1 MEGEKISEY
10 EDRAIQNIQNEIQKY
25 ELKIIKRVT
34 ELCDNFKQSNI
45 CGTGVQEGVVIW
57 YRQKKI
63 FELIMATFSKFDD
76 NY

>member
-1 MEGEKISEY
+1 MKTEQYRISKM
-10 EDRAIQNIQNEIQKY
+10 KY
-25 ELKIIKRVT
+25 RNELKMIKKVT
-34 ELCDNFKQSNI
+34 ELCDNFKQFNI